1 MVWESPKKVFNA
13 WLISAWSMERNT
25 WAFQMQKE
33 IIYIQD
39 AQQIVKD
46 IDQEV
51 VRIEKI
57 FGFRIWFP

>member
-1 MVWESPKKVFNA
+1 
-13 WLISAWSMERNT
+13 
-25 WAFQMQKE
+25 MQKE

-57 FGFRIWFP
+57 FGFRI